1 MTEPADASPAAPP
14 KPPDPLP
21 EGCVILAEAETGAGW
36 VRYDGLRDGAKVW
49 IVTASDNHEAF
60 AARATVLANLAHP
73 RVAPLEFIDAAGEAA
88 SLTLE
93 PVATGPTLADWAA
106 DLGRPLDQGE
116 IDGVAA
122 ALLDGLEA
130 LHRAGAPHGAVDSGR
145 IIVTD
150 AGPVLSRALPM
161 GEGTV
166 PSRTAIDADIG
177 ALAHVLNDLIGA
189 APATAYRP
197 EFMQAVTLALAGA
210 PGSRPPSIAAFREL
224 LFDDPTAT
232 DPAEPPEPEP
242 LMPALPAETAPAEP
256 PVRRVPW
263 LAIGILSLFVF
274 GGLAYVGIGP
284 NRLTQTVAER
294 PAPGLPRPPAEAT
307 ASAVPAPT
315 PPPTPSLQ
323 ERIAASSDRAELL
336 RIAQAAPAL
345 QEAVEARL
353 RTLGLVRVAGR
364 EQVYWLQP
372 GGGERFRECSDCPE
386 MVVVPAGSFRMG
398 SPSTEADRLEDEDD
412 RPGPGGA
419 PVAVAI
425 AAPFAVARTEV
436 TVGEFAAFVKATGRD
451 MGGGCFA
458 RIAGRRLTPDFSW
471 SDPGFAQTERHPV
484 TCVSYDDAVAYAAW
498 LSEKT
503 GGLYRLPSE
512 PEWEYAARA
521 GAEGRF
527 AHGDSD
533 TELCRYANVADA
545 TAAQAFAGWIA
556 APCEDGA
563 TYTAPVASYR
573 PNGFGLH
580 DMHGNLWEWVADC
593 QSDSLR
599 HFLPPEQAG
608 GARPDGLC
616 QAGAPR
622 IIRGGS
628 WSDPPA
634 RARSAARLSGPPA
647 TRDRIVG
654 FRVARTL
661 DLPR

>member
-49 IVTASDNHEAF
+49 IVAASDNHEAF
-60 AARATVLANLAHP
+60 AARATVLANLASP
-73 RVAPLEFIDAAGEAA
+73 RCAAGVRRRGRRGRQPDAR
-88 SLTLE
+88 TRRR
-93 PVATGPTLADWAA
+93 GPTLADWAA

-130 LHRAGAPHGAVDSGR
+130 LHRAGAPHGAVDAGR

-232 DPAEPPEPEP
+232 DPRSPRARAPDAGASGGDRTGGASRPAGALARDRHPVALRVRRPRLCRHRTEPADADGGPPP
-242 LMPALPAETAPAEP
+242 RAPA
-256 PVRRVPW
+256 RRGRAPSRHRPRRRR
-263 LAIGILSLFVF
+263 LRSRSASPLRR
-274 GGLAYVGIGP
+274 IGP
-284 NRLTQTVAER
+284 SSCASRRPRRRCRRPWRRGCARSASSAWRAASRSTGCSPAAASASANAATARRWWSCRRDPSGWAPPRRGR
-294 PAPGLPRPPAEAT
+294 PAGGRGRPA
-307 ASAVPAPT
+307 
-315 PPPTPSLQ
+315 
-323 ERIAASSDRAELL
+323 
-336 RIAQAAPAL
+336 
-345 QEAVEARL
+345 
-353 RTLGLVRVAGR
+353 
-364 EQVYWLQP
+364 
-372 GGGERFRECSDCPE
+372 
-386 MVVVPAGSFRMG
+386 
-398 SPSTEADRLEDEDD
+398 
-412 RPGPGGA
+412 GPGGA

-436 TVGEFAAFVKATGRD
+436 TVGEFAAFVRATGRD

-527 AHGDSD
+527 AHGDAD
-533 TELCRYANVADA
+533 AELCRYANVADA

-556 APCEDGA
+556 APARTARPIRPGRQLPAERLRPARHARQSLGMGGGLPVRQLAPFPAAGA
-563 TYTAPVASYR
+563 GRRRAAGR
-573 PNGFGLH
+573 PLPGRRA
-580 DMHGNLWEWVADC
+580 ADHPRRLLER
-593 QSDSLR
+593 S
-599 HFLPPEQAG
+599 A
-608 GARPDGLC
+608 GARPF
-616 QAGAPR
+616 R
-622 IIRGGS
+622 R
-628 WSDPPA
+628 PA
-634 RARSAARLSGPPA
+634 FRPPA

>member
-1 MTEPADASPAAPP
+1 M
-14 KPPDPLP
+14 
-21 EGCVILAEAETGAGW
+21 
-36 VRYDGLRDGAKVW
+36 
-49 IVTASDNHEAF
+49 
-60 AARATVLANLAHP
+60 
-73 RVAPLEFIDAAGEAA
+73 
-88 SLTLE
+88 LT
-93 PVATGPTLADWAA
+93 
-106 DLGRPLDQGE
+106 
-116 IDGVAA
+116 
-122 ALLDGLEA
+122 
-130 LHRAGAPHGAVDSGR
+130 
-145 IIVTD
+145 
-150 AGPVLSRALPM
+150 RALPL
-161 GEGTV
+161 GEGTI
-166 PSRTAIDADIG
+166 PSRAAIDADIR
-177 ALAHVLNDLIGA
+177 ALAGILHDLIGPHPEA
-189 APATAYRP
+189 AYRP
-197 EFMQAVTLALAGA
+197 EFVQAVTLALGEA
-210 PGSRPPSIAAFREL
+210 PGSRPPSVAAYRQL

-232 DPAEPPEPEP
+232 DPAEPLEPAPAMPE
-242 LMPALPAETAPAEP
+242 LPAETAPAEP
-256 PVRRVPW
+256 PIRKVPW
-263 LAIGILSLFVF
+263 LAIGLLAIFVF

-284 NRLTQTVAER
+284 SKVVQ
-294 PAPGLPRPPAEAT
+294 PPPRPPTEA
-307 ASAVPAPT
+307 AAVPAPAQT
-315 PPPTPSLQ
+315 TTPSVQ
-323 ERIAASSDRAELL
+323 ERIAASSDQAELL

-353 RTLGLVRVAGR
+353 RALGLVRVAGR

-372 GGGERFRECSDCPE
+372 GGGERFRECSECPE
-386 MVVVPAGSFRMG
+386 MVLVPAGSFRMG
-398 SPSTEADRLEDEDD
+398 SPPTEADRQEDEDD
-412 RPGPGGA
+412 RAGPGGA

-425 AAPFAVARTEV
+425 AAPFAMARTEV
-436 TVGEFAAFVKATGRD
+436 TVSEFAAFVRATGRD
-451 MGGGCFA
+451 MGGGCYA
-458 RIAGRRLTPDFSW
+458 RIAGRRLTPEFSW
-471 SDPGFAQTERHPV
+471 SDPGFPQTDRHPV

-527 AHGDSD
+527 AHGDAD
-533 TELCRYANVADA
+533 AELCRHANVADA

-628 WSDPPA
+628 WSDPPT

-661 DLPR
+661 DLAR

>member
-161 GEGTV
+161 GEGTA

-232 DPAEPPEPEP
+232 DPTEPPEPEP

-284 NRLTQTVAER
+284 NRLTQTVADDRHQGSRARPPRRR
-294 PAPGLPRPPAEAT
+294 PALSRHRPRRRRLRSRSGSPLRRIGPSSCASRRPRRRCRRPWRRGCARSASSAWRAASRSTGCSPAAASASANAATVRRWWSCRRDPSGWALPRPR
-307 ASAVPAPT
+307 PT
-315 PPPTPSLQ
+315 GW
-323 ERIAASSDRAELL
+323 
-336 RIAQAAPAL
+336 
-345 QEAVEARL
+345 
-353 RTLGLVRVAGR
+353 RT
-364 EQVYWLQP
+364 
-372 GGGERFRECSDCPE
+372 
-386 MVVVPAGSFRMG
+386 
-398 SPSTEADRLEDEDD
+398 
-412 RPGPGGA
+412 
-419 PVAVAI
+419 
-425 AAPFAVARTEV
+425 RT
-436 TVGEFAAFVKATGRD
+436 TGR
-451 MGGGCFA
+451 G
-458 RIAGRRLTPDFSW
+458 P
-471 SDPGFAQTERHPV
+471 
-484 TCVSYDDAVAYAAW
+484 
-498 LSEKT
+498 
-503 GGLYRLPSE
+503 
-512 PEWEYAARA
+512 AAR
-521 GAEGRF
+521 R
-527 AHGDSD
+527 S
-533 TELCRYANVADA
+533 RSRS
-545 TAAQAFAGWIA
+545 
-556 APCEDGA
+556 P
-563 TYTAPVASYR
+563 R
-573 PNGFGLH
+573 P
-580 DMHGNLWEWVADC
+580 
-593 QSDSLR
+593 LR
-599 HFLPPEQAG
+599 W
-608 GARPDGLC
+608 R
-616 QAGAPR
+616 APR
-622 IIRGGS
+622 S
-628 WSDPPA
+628 PLANSPP
-634 RARSAARLSGPPA
+634 S
-647 TRDRIVG
+647 
-654 FRVARTL
+654 
-661 DLPR
+661 